1 MKLTKEDLN
10 VISDIMRSAAKD
22 SESGQHYEVVLSRL
36 CIACYKAGVNK
47 GISINKE

>member
-1 MKLTKEDLN
+1 MKLTNDDLN
-10 VISDIMRSAAKD
+10 IIARIMKSAVKD
-22 SESGQHYEVVLSRL
+22 SESGQQYEVVLSRL